1 MCHGV
6 ARRKVMQI
14 LRPHPRPAEWGP
26 RGWGGHLCLKEH
38 PHMIL
43 TLAQVRE
50 PLLQILTGSGWGGV
64 HPGVHLHKNP
74 ANHTG
79 KMSALHQHVTPGC
92 ALDTGASTPG
102 VPARCLYSVKL
113 SRRCCR
119 ATVTAAVWLLLAHQ
133 ALPPPPGPGPAFQV
147 QWKYGRGHSH
157 LI

>member
-1 MCHGV
+1 
-6 ARRKVMQI
+6 
-14 LRPHPRPAEWGP
+14 
-26 RGWGGHLCLKEH
+26 
-38 PHMIL
+38 MIL

-113 SRRCCR
+113 SRRCR
-119 ATVTAAVWLLLAHQ
+119 GAAVTAAVWLLLAQPGSPASSRAWPSFPGAVEIRQGAQPSNLSLPQLSSRGRVSWVCRAGRPQ
-133 ALPPPPGPGPAFQV
+133 AGCLTSLYSFSP
-147 QWKYGRGHSH
+147 R
-157 LI
+157 L